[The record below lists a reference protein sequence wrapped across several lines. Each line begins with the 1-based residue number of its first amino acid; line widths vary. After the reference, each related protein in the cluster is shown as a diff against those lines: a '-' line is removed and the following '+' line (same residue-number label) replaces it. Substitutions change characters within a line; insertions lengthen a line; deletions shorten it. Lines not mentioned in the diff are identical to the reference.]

1 MGFQCARAAWGL
13 LILLGI
19 GQVLFAL
26 ENDKSAIIAI
36 RVTLTAAPQAKP
48 ELAITEPPAGSI
60 VNPGQALTV
69 KVSSPTPAL
78 FSEVA
83 LIGEDPIGFVG
94 TISSLPG
101 EIAVPIPKD
110 IDLGKHTLTAEG
122 TPKSGGE
129 AIYAKIEIDVERMD
143 PPVSMSAT
151 MSGIQFDSP
160 GEQIRLEVLA
170 DFLDRTEDAF
180 TSSIYRATESSHISF
195 SSANTDVATVDSS
208 GQVTAVAPGV
218 GEIRVKYTLGE
229 HKLSI
234 GIPVGMRNPEEETSA
249 SKFSFS
255 IAPGFQKIE
264 PGGSASFKVS
274 VSSYTK
280 FLNEIEFSAH
290 GFPEGATASF
300 TPVSVHATESATLT
314 ISTLASTTLDTYTIF
329 ITGKSGK
336 LNPTASVLL
345 IVDRK

>member
-1 MGFQCARAAWGL
+1 MLKGVCVIFAGT
-13 LILLGI
+13 
-19 GQVLFAL
+19 VLT
-26 ENDKSAIIAI
+26 S
-36 RVTLTAAPQAKP
+36 RVPATITAVPQAKL
-48 ELAITEPPAGSI
+48 ELQITEPSSGSI
-60 VNPGQALTV
+60 ANPGQVLTV

-78 FSEVA
+78 FPEVA
-83 LIGEDPIGFVG
+83 LIGEHPIGFAG

-101 EIAVPIPKD
+101 EISVAIPKD
-110 IDLGKHTLTAEG
+110 IALGRHTLTVGG
-122 TPKSGGE
+122 TPKLGRE
-129 AIYAKIEIDVERMD
+129 PVFAAIEIDVERPD
-143 PPVSMSAT
+143 LPVSMSTT
-151 MSGIQFDSP
+151 MSGIEFDSP
-160 GEQIRLEVLA
+160 GEQIRLDVLA
-170 DFLDRTEDAF
+170 EFLDRSEDAF
-180 TSSIYRATESSHISF
+180 TSSTYRATESSRISF
-195 SSANTDVATVDSS
+195 SSANTDVATVDPS

-218 GEIRVKYTLGE
+218 GEIRVKYALGE

-234 GIPVGMRNPEEETSA
+234 GIPVGMRNPDEETSM

-280 FLNEIEFSAH
+280 FQNEIEFSAH
-290 GFPEGATASF
+290 GLPEGATASF

-345 IVDRK
+345 IVATDDKK